1 MKKTAKVLMILLGI
15 LCAMI
20 DLVEFRF
27 FPVIFLIAGLLLQ
40 LPWQYYVITIGGYF
54 AMFFLLNLRSEDKLR
69 KFITILLIIISLGLG
84 FLIYV
89 PTSLVNTH
97 TYTSNLIVDKEHNL
111 LKAKENKEIKILQL
125 TDIQVSNFLFAGYA
139 FDIVKNTIKKAQP
152 DLLVLT
158 GDNITSKADER
169 LLNKFATFMD
179 SFELPWALIYG
190 NHDYVV
196 KVPIEKQ
203 NEVYENTKYGL
214 FKTGNVKDHN
224 GNYYYNIERNNEVI
238 YSLIFTDSKYDGF
251 TIDHINWYK
260 DTINQITTSNNK
272 IIPSILF
279 SHIPPKGL
287 AKAYEAYL
295 KDNNIGYGSMN
306 EDLSLQK
313 TDPGIYE
320 KALELKSTKMFV
332 YGHDHINT
340 LVINYNDIMF
350 CYGLKTGRTT
360 YYNRHMNGGTLY
372 TITLDNTINIKRIY
386 C

>member
-1 MKKTAKVLMILLGI
+1 MK
-15 LCAMI
+15 
-20 DLVEFRF
+20 R
-27 FPVIFLIAGLLLQ
+27 
-40 LPWQYYVITIGGYF
+40 
-54 AMFFLLNLRSEDKLR
+54 
-69 KFITILLIIISLGLG
+69 FITILLIIISLGLG

-89 PTSLVNTH
+89 PTSLINTN
-97 TYTSNLIVDKEHNL
+97 TYTSNLIVDKENNL
-111 LKAKENKEIKILQL
+111 LKTKENKEIKILQL

-238 YSLIFTDSKYDGF
+238 YSLIFTDSKHDGF
-251 TIDHINWYK
+251 TIDHITWYE

-295 KDNNIGYGSMN
+295 KDNSIGYGSMY

-386 C
+386 S